1 MNEAVPMVIA
11 IVVAVAVTVGVAAR
25 RRRAVEKLDVY
36 YDMSDG
42 ERYSHR
48 WGFTDTRFEFDG
60 PGSVRVTGS
69 RYKLSGYSMP
79 YFIPFVEEVLQVA
92 ITPEEVV
99 PELENRSVPEP
110 RSNESFLTAIKR
122 TLDDTQISEE
132 AEDRLIH
139 SHGQLSVD
147 EIYRL
152 LYEGPLARVVDLV
165 LYPSGEEDVRA
176 VVRLADE
183 HDVCLIPYGGGTNV
197 SAALTCPSGE
207 ERVIASVDMRRMV
220 RILWMDE
227 ENLQAC
233 VEAGISGKQLER
245 VLAAKG
251 YTSGHDPDSV
261 ELATLGGWISTNASG
276 MKKNQYGNIEDIVL
290 TATLVTPTGDFESL
304 NATPR
309 NSIGIEPR
317 AFLFGSEGGL
327 GIITK
332 AIIKIHPLPEIRRY
346 GSLVF
351 PSFERGV
358 AFLRQ
363 LRRGGVLPASIRLVN
378 NFEFRFGQALKPA
391 PGSVRRILA
400 SVQKFYLLKIKR
412 FDPMEIAA
420 CSIVMEGSRR
430 EVAHQKRVI
439 FAMAKKHGAISGG
452 SKNGKRGYT
461 LTFGIAYI
469 RDFLNQFHLMGET
482 FETSVPWDRIHQV
495 CQAARAT
502 LIEECQAHQVRG
514 TPYLAYRVTQ
524 TYHTG
529 VCLYFT
535 MGFSGKGL
543 EDSIRVYHDIEQ
555 RIRQTVLDNGGS
567 LSHHHGIGKIRQGFL
582 PQVQTENSI
591 NVIRAAKRAMDPHN
605 VFGAGNGVFVNLP
618 PTAEGETVDVSG

>member
-1 MNEAVPMVIA
+1 MHETVTIIVAVVV
-11 IVVAVAVTVGVAAR
+11 VVAVAIAAR
-25 RRRAVEKLDVY
+25 RRRGAEKLDVY

-42 ERYSHR
+42 ERYPHR

-60 PGSVRVTGS
+60 PSSVRVTGT
-69 RYKLSGYSMP
+69 RYPLSGYSMP
-79 YFIPFVEEVLQVA
+79 YFIPFVEEVLQVP
-92 ITPEEVV
+92 ITPDEVM
-99 PELENRSVPEP
+99 PELEHRAVPEA
-110 RSNESFLTAIKR
+110 RSNEAFAAALERVLS
-122 TLDDTQISEE
+122 DGQISMD

-152 LYEGPLARVVDLV
+152 LYEGPLARLVDLV
-165 LYPSGEEDVRA
+165 LYPDGEEDVRA
-176 VVRLADE
+176 IVRLADE
-183 HDVCLIPYGGGTNV
+183 HGVCLIPYGGGTNV
-197 SAALTCPSGE
+197 SAALTCPPGE
-207 ERVIASVDMRRMV
+207 ERVIASVDMRRMS
-220 RILWMDE
+220 RILWLDE

-233 VEAGISGKQLER
+233 VEAGISGKLLER
-245 VLAAKG
+245 ELGARG
-251 YTSGHDPDSV
+251 YTSGHDPDSL

-276 MKKNQYGNIEDIVL
+276 MKKNQYGNIEDIVI
-290 TATLVTPTGDFESL
+290 TATLITPTGDIESIG
-304 NATPR
+304 ATPR

-317 AFLFGSEGGL
+317 VLLFGSEGGL

-332 AIIKIHPLPEIRRY
+332 AIIKIHPVPQIRRY

-358 AFLRQ
+358 EFLRQ

-391 PGSVRRILA
+391 PGPVKHILG
-400 SVQKFYLLKIKR
+400 SLQKFYLLKLRR
-412 FDPMEIAA
+412 FKPLEISA
-420 CSIVMEGSRR
+420 CTIVMEGSRE

-439 FAMAKKHGAISGG
+439 FATAKKHGAISAGA
-452 SKNGKRGYT
+452 KNGKRGYT

-469 RDFLNQFHLMGET
+469 RDFLSQFHVLGET

-495 CQAARAT
+495 CRAARET
-502 LIEECQAHQVRG
+502 LVEECRRYSVRG
-514 TPYLAYRVTQ
+514 MPYLSYRVTQ

-529 VCLYFT
+529 VCIYFT

-543 EDSIRVYHDIEQ
+543 KDPAQVYHDIEH
-555 RIRQTVLDNGGS
+555 RIRQVVLDNGGA

-582 PQVQTENSI
+582 SQVQTENSI
-591 NVIRAAKRAMDPHN
+591 NVIRATKRAMDPRN
-605 VFGAGNGVFVNLP
+605 IFGAGNGVFADPP
-618 PTAEGETVDVSG
+618 PTATKSDS